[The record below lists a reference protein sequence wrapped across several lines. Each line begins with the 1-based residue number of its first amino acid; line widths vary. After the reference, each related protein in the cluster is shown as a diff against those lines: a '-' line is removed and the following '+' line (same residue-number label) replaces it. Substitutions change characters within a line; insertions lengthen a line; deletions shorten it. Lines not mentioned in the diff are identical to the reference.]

1 MKPFPYQAEGIKK
14 LAEFDGR
21 ALLADEMGLGKTLQA
36 LWYITQS
43 ESYPAVIVCPASLKM
58 NWQREA
64 AKVGINATIVQ
75 GKKTAATFDF
85 TGIDCII
92 INYDIL
98 DAWQAQLIK
107 WKPSILVLDECH
119 YVQSRS
125 AKRTKA
131 TKALSRKCDKIIA
144 ISGTPLTNRPSEL
157 WSVLNML
164 MPKDYPAFSRFAAR
178 YCKPRMTPWGW
189 SYDGAQNLK
198 ELHRN
203 LTERCMIRRLKK
215 DVLKDLP
222 PKSVNVH
229 VLEIDDYEQY
239 VRAKQDFVGWLRD
252 QDPKA
257 LRKALRALAISKVS
271 HLKRLA
277 AKLKVN
283 ALKDYFDN
291 VLEETGEKIV
301 ISCVHHAMI
310 DLLME
315 HFGDKAV
322 KIDGRDD
329 MKTRD
334 QSVERFQND
343 KTVKV
348 FVGQLK
354 AAGVGL
360 TLTASSKVYFAECGW
375 TPGEHAQMQDRVHR
389 IGQTDPCSATYLVAG
404 NTIEEQFVEVLQN
417 KTETVTKILD
427 GDDNI
432 GNQNIFDQLLDLKE
446 FMP

>member
-1 MKPFPYQAEGIKK
+1 MLELK
-14 LAEFDGR
+14 GR

-36 LWYITQS
+36 LWYITKTD
-43 ESYPAVIVCPASLKM
+43 SYPAVIVCPASLKM

-64 AKVGINATIVQ
+64 AKVGIEAVVLQ
-75 GKKTAATFDF
+75 GKKTAVDFDF
-85 TGIDCII
+85 TDVKCVI
-92 INYDIL
+92 INYDIIE
-98 DAWQAQLIK
+98 AWLPYLIK
-107 WKPSILVLDECH
+107 WKPAILVCDECH
-119 YVQSRS
+119 YLQSRT

-131 TKALSRKCDKIIA
+131 TKALGKKCKKIIA

-164 MPKDYPAFSRFAAR
+164 LPKDYPAFTRFAAR
-178 YCKPRMTPWGW
+178 YCRPKMTPWGW
-189 SYDGAQNLK
+189 NYGGAQNLK
-198 ELHRN
+198 ELHSN
-203 LTERCMIRRLKK
+203 LTGRCMIRRLKK

-222 PKSVNVH
+222 DKVINVH

-239 VRAKQDFVGWLRD
+239 VRAKQDFIGWLRD

-283 ALKDYFDN
+283 ALKEYLDS

-310 DLLME
+310 DALME

-329 MKTRD
+329 MASRD
-334 QSVERFQND
+334 ESVRSFQED
-343 KTVKV
+343 TGTTV
-348 FVGQLK
+348 FIGQLK
-354 AAGVGL
+354 AAGGGL

-375 TPGEHAQMQDRVHR
+375 VPGEHQQMQDRVHR
-389 IGQTDPCSATYLVAG
+389 IGQTKHCTATYLVAG
-404 NTIEEQFVEVLQN
+404 DTIEEQFVQVLQA
-417 KTETVTKILD
+417 KQEVVSKILE

-446 FMP
+446 FNP